1 MKKIMKKSTSINRST
16 PISMAN
22 HIGVYGMGVMGRNLA
37 MNIASKGY
45 RVAVYNRSYDKTLE
59 TVNICKKND
68 IHNLDGYETLDSFI
82 HSLEYPRKLIV
93 MVKAG
98 NAVDEVINVISPFI
112 LKDDIIIDGGN
123 EWYENTEIRQT
134 IVHEKFGAQWIGMGV
149 SGGEYGARYGASL
162 MPGGSS
168 ETYNAIKDILEAAA
182 AKVQDTPC
190 VRYIGKGGSG
200 NYVKM
205 VHNGIEYGVMQTI
218 AEIYSILKNL
228 KGYNNNTIAH
238 FFKECNKIAHS
249 YLLEITIQVLL
260 KKDEGSNDFL
270 VDKILD
276 MPQMNGTGTWTTVDS
291 YKSLHAMPV
300 PSIAAAVDARII
312 SANKKRRL
320 LLAEKSK
327 MTSSTNLIIHSV
339 PSDDELQRTLLSV
352 MFVCYLQGFDLIRSK
367 NQEKSWGISINDL
380 TQIWKGGCI
389 IRSNILDLFYQSSSE
404 DILSVIDTDISAISK
419 VVSYSCLSGL
429 PTQCISASLQ
439 YILAYHQSY
448 SPANLIQAQRDL
460 FGAHGFE
467 RIDISGKHHSQW

>member
-1 MKKIMKKSTSINRST
+1 
-16 PISMAN
+16 MAN

-37 MNIASKGY
+37 INIASKGY
-45 RVAVYNRSYDKTLE
+45 RVAVYNRTFDKTLDA
-59 TVNICKKND
+59 VNISQKNN
-68 IHNLDGYETLDSFI
+68 IKNLDGFKTYEEFVN
-82 HSLEYPRKLIV
+82 SLEYPRKVIV

-98 NAVDEVINVISPFI
+98 NAVDEVINTISPFVF
-112 LKDDIIIDGGN
+112 KDDIIIDGGN
-123 EWYENTEIRQT
+123 EWYENTERRQT
-134 IVHEKFGAQWIGMGV
+134 IVHEKYGAHWIGMGV
-149 SGGEYGARYGASL
+149 SGGEHGARYGASL
-162 MPGGSS
+162 MPGGSQ
-168 ETYNAIKDILEAAA
+168 ETYDNIKGILEAAA
-182 AKVQDTPC
+182 AEVNNKRC
-190 VRYIGKGGSG
+190 VSYIGKGGSG

-228 KGYNNNTIAH
+228 KGYDNIRIAH
-238 FFKECNKIAHS
+238 FFKECNQIANS

-260 KKDEGSNDFL
+260 KKDDGTNDFL
-270 VDKILD
+270 IDKILD

-312 SANKKRRL
+312 AANKKRRL

-327 MTSSTNLIIHSV
+327 NTYTSDLIIHAV
-339 PSDDELQRTLLSV
+339 PSDEDLRRTLLSV

-367 NQEKSWGISINDL
+367 NQEKTWGISINDL

-389 IRSNILDLFYQSSSE
+389 IRSNILDVFYQTSNE
-404 DILSVIDTDISAISK
+404 DILSVIDTDISAITK
-419 VVSYSCLSGL
+419 VVSYCSLSRL

-439 YILAYHQSY
+439 YILAYHQSN

-460 FGAHGFE
+460 FGSHGFE
-467 RIDISGKHHSQW
+467 RTDISGKHHSQW